1 MSRPKIP
8 RKSTSVDMT
17 AMCDVAFLLLSF
29 FILTTKPKPS
39 ETVAV
44 LTPNSVSSKIA
55 PDKDVTLVTFT
66 KEGKVFVSLDN
77 AEVKAEIANQ
87 INAGKNAGL
96 TPADIAAFKKASFF
110 GSSFGQLKSALQ
122 IPNDKLKA
130 DQLPGIPTIDS
141 ANNEMIDWMRY
152 IVAAHSS
159 TGVKMNLIVK
169 GDNLAKF
176 PTFKNVITAFKKNE
190 QFKFQMVTNPVGVP
204 TGTDLW
210 KKYMNKG
217 GEPVGQ

>member
-77 AEVKAEIANQ
+77 AAVKAEVANQ

-96 TPADIAAFKKASFF
+96 TPADIAVFQKASFF
-110 GSSFGQLKSALQ
+110 GCSFGQLKSALQ

-130 DQLPGIPTIDS
+130 DDLPGIPAKDS
-141 ANNEMIDWMRY
+141 TENEMIDWMRY
-152 IVAAHSS
+152 IVAAHST
-159 TGVKMNLIVK
+159 TGTKMNLIVK
-169 GDNLAKF
+169 GDNMAKF
-176 PTFKNVITAFKKNE
+176 PTFKNVIIAFKKNE
-190 QFKFQMVTNPVGVP
+190 LFKFQMVTNPIGVP

-210 KKYMNKG
+210 KKYMKG
-217 GEPVGQ
+217 GSATE